1 MMKLKLENP
10 KIFSEVI
17 GIISEMVLEVRI
29 KVNNEGLN
37 ITAIDPANVAM
48 ILFKLPSDAFTELE
62 VEKEEILGV
71 SLDNLKAV
79 LRRVKSGSVLAMERE
94 ENNLKITIQ
103 DKIKKEF
110 SLALID
116 VEGDEKPIPS
126 LNFVSKVEM
135 TSLDFSEAIEDC
147 SVVADSC
154 SFISE
159 PGSFVIKGKGSLNSF
174 KSQFTDEVNIQAEE
188 AGSKYS
194 LEYLQKMV
202 KGTKL
207 TDKVVLNFGNDYP
220 LKLEFNTPR
229 VSLSFILAPRV
240 ETED

>member
-1 MMKLKLENP
+1 MKLKLDNP
-10 KIFSEVI
+10 KIFSEII

-29 KVNNEGLN
+29 KVNNEGLS

-48 ILFKLPSDAFTELE
+48 ILFKLPADAFSELE

-79 LRRVKSGSVLAMERE
+79 LRRVKAGSVLVMEKE
-94 ENNLKITIQ
+94 ENMLKIIIQ
-103 DKIKKEF
+103 DKIRKEF

-116 VEGDEKPIPS
+116 VEGDEKPIPN
-126 LNFVSKVEM
+126 LNFVSKIEM
-135 TSLDFSEAIEDC
+135 TSVDFSEAIEDC
-147 SVVADSC
+147 NVVADSC
-154 SFISE
+154 SFISA
-159 PGSFVIKGKGSLNSF
+159 PDNFVIQGKGNLNSF
-174 KSQFTDEVNIQAEE
+174 KSEFGDEVNIQAEE
-188 AGSKYS
+188 ASSKYS
-194 LEYLQKMV
+194 LEYLQKMI

-207 TDKVVLNFGNDYP
+207 ADKVVLNFGNDYP
-220 LKLEFNTPR
+220 LKLEFNTPG

>member
-1 MMKLKLENP
+1 MKLKLDNP
-10 KIFSEVI
+10 KIFSEIV

-29 KVNNEGLN
+29 KVNNEGLS
-37 ITAIDPANVAM
+37 ISAIDPANVAM
-48 ILFKLPSDAFTELE
+48 ILFKLPADAFSELE

-79 LRRVKSGSVLAMERE
+79 LRRVKAGSVLVMEKE
-94 ENNLKITIQ
+94 ENMLKIIIQ
-103 DKIKKEF
+103 DKIRKEF

-116 VEGDEKPIPS
+116 VEGDEKPIPN
-126 LNFVSKVEM
+126 LNFVSKIEM
-135 TSLDFSEAIEDC
+135 TSVDFSEAIEDC
-147 SVVADSC
+147 NVVADSC
-154 SFISE
+154 SFISA
-159 PGSFVIKGKGSLNSF
+159 PDNFVIQGKGNLNSF
-174 KSQFTDEVNIQAEE
+174 KSEFSDEVNIQAEE
-188 AGSKYS
+188 ASSKYS
-194 LEYLQKMV
+194 LEYLQKMI

-220 LKLEFNTPR
+220 LKLEFNTPK

>member
-1 MMKLKLENP
+1 MKLRLDHP
-10 KIFSEVI
+10 KIFSE
-17 GIISEMVLEVRI
+17 IISIISDMVLEVRI
-29 KVNNEGLN
+29 KVNSDGLS

-48 ILFKLPSDAFTELE
+48 ILFKLPADAFSELE

-79 LRRVKSGSVLAMERE
+79 LRRVKAGSIFSMEKE
-94 ENNLKITIQ
+94 ENMLKITIQ
-103 DKIKKEF
+103 DRIKKEF
-110 SLALID
+110 DLALID

-126 LNFVSKVEM
+126 LNFTSKIEM
-135 TSLDFSEAIEDC
+135 TSVDFSEAIEDC

-154 SFISE
+154 SFISTPE
-159 PGSFVIKGKGSLNSF
+159 SFVIQGKGNLNAF
-174 KSQFTDEVNIQAEE
+174 KSQFTDEVNIVAEE
-188 AGSKYS
+188 ASGKYS
-194 LEYLQKMV
+194 LEYLQKMI

-220 LKLEFNTPR
+220 LKLEFNTPK

>member
-1 MMKLKLENP
+1 MKLKLDNP
-10 KIFSEVI
+10 KIFSEIV

-29 KVNNEGLN
+29 KVDNDGLS
-37 ITAIDPANVAM
+37 ISAIDPANVAM
-48 ILFKLPSDAFTELE
+48 ILFKLPADAFSELE

-79 LRRVKSGSVLAMERE
+79 LRRVKAGSVLVMEKE
-94 ENNLKITIQ
+94 ENMLKIIIQ
-103 DKIKKEF
+103 DKIRKEF

-116 VEGDEKPIPS
+116 VEGDEKPIPN
-126 LNFVSKVEM
+126 LNFVSKIEM
-135 TSLDFSEAIEDC
+135 TSVDFSEAIEDC
-147 SVVADSC
+147 NVVADSC
-154 SFISE
+154 SFISA
-159 PGSFVIKGKGSLNSF
+159 PDNFVIQGKGNLNSF
-174 KSQFTDEVNIQAEE
+174 KSEFSDEVNIQAEE
-188 AGSKYS
+188 ASSKYS
-194 LEYLQKMV
+194 LEYLQKMI

-220 LKLEFNTPR
+220 LKLEFNTPK

>member
-1 MMKLKLENP
+1 MKLKLDNP
-10 KIFSEVI
+10 KIFSEIV

-29 KVNNEGLN
+29 KVSGEGLS

-48 ILFKLPSDAFTELE
+48 ILFKLPADAFSELV
-62 VEKEEILGV
+62 VEKEEVLGV

-79 LRRVKSGSVLAMERE
+79 LRRVKSGSVLSMEKE
-94 ENNLKITIQ
+94 ENTLKLVIQ
-103 DKIKKEF
+103 DKIRREF

-116 VEGDEKPIPS
+116 VEGDEKPVPS

-135 TSLDFSEAIEDC
+135 TSVDFSEAIEDC

-154 SFISE
+154 SFVSS
-159 PGSFVIKGKGSLNSF
+159 PDSFVIKGKGNLNSF
-174 KSQFTDEVNIQAEE
+174 QSQFTDEVNITAEE

-194 LEYLQKMV
+194 LEYLQKMI

-220 LKLEFNTPR
+220 LKLEFNTPK
-229 VSLSFILAPRV
+229 VTLSFILAPRV